1 MGGHH
6 GRHNE
11 SALESLTGP
20 AHIPVPAPG
29 EDPSAAHAASQRTTR
44 QTHPGSGSVE
54 AIQPRRAGPNV
65 AAAAVT
71 GQTHRAQAMTRQGPA
86 GRRPSLAADGTG
98 GTASSNPAQRRYGDE
113 PATPT
118 QTPAAAAPPPAA
130 PQPIPQRTATPR
142 KAEPP
147 PPGEDV
153 SSVRP
158 FVVTRGRTQAS
169 TDTRLESILEV
180 ANQQW
185 LAEKGKSLSP
195 EELAIVRQIAST
207 YLTVAEVS
215 AHLKLP
221 VGVVK
226 VLVSD
231 LAESGVLLVHDTVA
245 GAGGG
250 INAGGAVTREQTLE
264 LLESVL
270 NAISEL

>member
-1 MGGHH
+1 LVDDIGAGGDVGVGLEQGSGLASRDAVQAAGPATGSVPAAGQAAGQPARRTA
-6 GRHNE
+6 GRDPARSRE
-11 SALESLTGP
+11 SAEL
-20 AHIPVPAPG
+20 
-29 EDPSAAHAASQRTTR
+29 
-44 QTHPGSGSVE
+44 VE
-54 AIQPRRAGPNV
+54 EV
-65 AAAAVT
+65 AA
-71 GQTHRAQAMTRQGPA
+71 
-86 GRRPSLAADGTG
+86 
-98 GTASSNPAQRRYGDE
+98 
-113 PATPT
+113 
-118 QTPAAAAPPPAA
+118 
-130 PQPIPQRTATPR
+130 
-142 KAEPP
+142 
-147 PPGEDV
+147 
-153 SSVRP
+153 VRP

-185 LAEKGKSLSP
+185 LADKGKGLSP
-195 EELAIVRQIAST
+195 EELAIVRQIATT

-245 GAGGG
+245 GGGG
-250 INAGGAVTREQTLE
+250 INNGGPVSREQTLE

>member
-1 MGGHH
+1 VTPDQTQARLRA
-6 GRHNE
+6 GRPDGRLAE
-11 SALESLTGP
+11 RSFDSLTNP
-20 AHIPVPAPG
+20 ANIRVPAPG
-29 EDPSAAHAASQRTTR
+29 EP
-44 QTHPGSGSVE
+44 P
-54 AIQPRRAGPNV
+54 
-65 AAAAVT
+65 VT
-71 GQTHRAQAMTRQGPA
+71 AEP
-86 GRRPSLAADGTG
+86 RRPSAPRGGRAVQVERRRPLTSAAREAERTRAARAAQAEAVDSASPPTPPARGPEPAAGTNTAPHHTGSLPTHTGSLPPQAAGSRPAADKRPEG
-98 GTASSNPAQRRYGDE
+98 SPNEDH
-113 PATPT
+113 
-118 QTPAAAAPPPAA
+118 
-130 PQPIPQRTATPR
+130 
-142 KAEPP
+142 
-147 PPGEDV
+147 DV

-158 FVVTRGRTQAS
+158 FVVTRGRTQAT

-185 LAEKGKSLSP
+185 LADKGKGLSP
-195 EELAIVRQIAST
+195 EELAIVRQIATT

-245 GAGGG
+245 GAGGLT
-250 INAGGAVTREQTLE
+250 AGAVSREQTLE